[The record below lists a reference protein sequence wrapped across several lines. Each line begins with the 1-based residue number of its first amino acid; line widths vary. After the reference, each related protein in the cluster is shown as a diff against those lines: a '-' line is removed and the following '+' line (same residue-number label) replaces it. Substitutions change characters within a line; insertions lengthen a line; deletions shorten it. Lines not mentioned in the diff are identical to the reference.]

1 MTVVVIF
8 LQTLFRLLN
17 LIILADI
24 VVSFFLSP
32 YHPVRNFLDKIVN
45 PLLSPIRRIMPQTG
59 IFDFSPIILI
69 ILLQVIEY
77 LVLIPFR

>member
-32 YHPVRNFLDKIVN
+32 YHPMRNILDKIVN

-59 IFDFSPIILI
+59 MFDFSPIILI

>member
-1 MTVVVIF
+1 MTFVAIF
-8 LQTLFRLLN
+8 LQNLFRLLN
-17 LIILADI
+17 LIILVDI

-59 IFDFSPIILI
+59 MFDFSPLILI